1 VLNQDKKGRIREG
14 MSITFIFPISLI
26 VSTMYLY
33 MKKLFLVIFALMA
46 GMISSGQDNFT
57 FTPIHPK
64 PGDMIRITYQPAGDI
79 ANTKLKVEAV
89 LYLYR
94 SSGMKAD
101 DLPLTGSGKS
111 YEASIATDTSTN
123 FIQLGFYS
131 DKTFDNNFN
140 TGYTIQLWNGDKIC
154 KGSYASLGEYY
165 MNNCKRTG
173 VETNLE
179 KALDGFEKERS
190 FYPENERASEWSYYY
205 LLGKLKKDEL
215 QGILEKEIE
224 SSMKNGLAKEED
236 YRRLEM
242 LYEDAKLPSQANF
255 ISSVK
260 KEKFSEGEWKIREVV
275 LHLYSETDTGRKTE
289 LAKTILSNIETDPG
303 WKKYNDKSHIGNPSQ
318 EFSLKQFCQN
328 ILIQVWAANRQWDL
342 LRQQQTTFSDKGK
355 LAGIYNDLTWSM
367 QEKNTDLEQAA
378 ELSAWAVE
386 TAKKETFAPTGPKP
400 DEITTKEWANQHVN
414 SYAMYADT
422 YAMIQYKLGNYSK
435 GFPYAEEAAITINK
449 GQEADQN
456 NTWSLLA
463 EKVLPAGKCK
473 AQLEQFVKDGKA
485 TSSVNEV
492 LKRLYTEEKKTDAGF
507 KDYIEGLEKEV
518 RLKMAEE
525 IRKGMINE
533 KAPSFVLKNLQN
545 EQVDLEKLKGRVVV
559 IDFWAT
565 WCGPCQASFPFM
577 QKEVTRFNDNPDI
590 QFLFIDSWE
599 RGEKAD
605 KTKKSADFIAQ
616 NKYTFNVLM
625 DNENT
630 AIVKYKVE
638 GIPTKFIVD
647 KNGMIRF
654 KTVGFIDG
662 EKLQKEIELMIGMCL
677 TP

>member
-1 VLNQDKKGRIREG
+1 MVK
-14 MSITFIFPISLI
+14 SIGLAIFIFPISLI
-26 VSTMYLY
+26 VSTMHLKL
-33 MKKLFLVIFALMA
+33 KKLFLVVFALMA

-57 FTPIHPK
+57 FTPVHPK
-64 PGDMIRITYQPAGDI
+64 PGDVIRITYQPAGDI
-79 ANTKLKVEAV
+79 ANTKIKVEAV

-94 SSGMKAD
+94 GSGMKAD

-131 DKTFDNNFN
+131 DKTFDNNYN
-140 TGYTIQLWNGDKIC
+140 AGYTFQLWNGDKIC

-165 MNNCKRTG
+165 RNNCKRTG
-173 VETNLE
+173 VEANLE
-179 KALDGFEKERS
+179 KALKAFEKERS
-190 FYPENERASEWSYYY
+190 FYPDNIRASEWSYYY
-205 LLGKLKKDEL
+205 LIGKLKKDEL

-236 YRRLEM
+236 YHRVES
-242 LYEDAKLPSQANF
+242 LYQEAKLPSQATF

-260 KEKFSEGEWKIREVV
+260 KEKFPDGEWKMLEAYR
-275 LHLYSETDTGRKTE
+275 HLNTETDNSKKTE
-289 LAKTILSNIETDPG
+289 LAKTILANIETDPG
-303 WKKYNDKSHIGNPSQ
+303 WKKLNDKWHFGSPLRVLSFK
-318 EFSLKQFCQN
+318 EYCQN
-328 ILIQVWAANRQWDL
+328 TLIQVYAENRQWDL
-342 LRQQQTTFSDKGK
+342 LRQQQTTFSDKSK
-355 LAGIYNDLTWSM
+355 LAGIYNDITWGM

-386 TAKKETFAPTGPKP
+386 TAKKEISAPISPKP
-400 DEITTKEWANQHVN
+400 DNITTKEWVNQRET

-435 GFPYAEEAAITINK
+435 GFPYAEEAAITISK

-507 KDYIEGLEKEV
+507 KDYLEGLEKEV

-545 EQVDLEKLKGRVVV
+545 EEVDLEKLKGKVVV

-565 WCGPCQASFPFM
+565 WCGPCQASFPFI
-577 QKEVTRFNDNPDI
+577 QKEVTRFNDNPDV

-599 RGEKAD
+599 RSEKAD

-625 DNENT
+625 DNEN
-630 AIVKYKVE
+630 IVIGKYKVE